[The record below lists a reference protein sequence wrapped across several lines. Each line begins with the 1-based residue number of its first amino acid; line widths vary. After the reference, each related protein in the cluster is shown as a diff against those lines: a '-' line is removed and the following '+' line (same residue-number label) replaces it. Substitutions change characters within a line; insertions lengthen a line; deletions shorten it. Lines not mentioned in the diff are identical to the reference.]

1 MVLPVSWMDWDTD
14 GPRHTSISAQGAS
27 WLLTVVSK
35 NSSLNTTSFPHV
47 RACEPSWL
55 KVAMVQC
62 LVTVIRDC
70 LAVSALDSPML

>member
-1 MVLPVSWMDWDTD
+1 MDYDTQVSLHRVST
-14 GPRHTSISAQGAS
+14 GF
-27 WLLTVVSK
+27 LTVVSK

-55 KVAMVQC
+55 RAAMVQC
-62 LVTVIRDC
+62 LVTVIRNC